1 MHIICTTTHA
11 AAQVIDILFTVPLRP
26 ADAFDIHPL
35 LSTTLPITFT
45 MLVALTASQVRKIRA
60 LADATI
66 VG

>member
-11 AAQVIDILFTVPLRP
+11 AAQVIDILFAVQLRP
-26 ADAFDIHPL
+26 ADTFEVHPQ

-45 MLVALTASQVRKIRA
+45 MLVALTASQMRKIRA
-60 LADATI
+60 LANATI

>member
-1 MHIICTTTHA
+1 MHIVCTTTHA
-11 AAQVIDILFTVPLRP
+11 AAQVIDILFTAQLRP
-26 ADAFDIHPL
+26 ADAFAVHAV

-45 MLVALTASQVRKIRA
+45 MLTILTNAQWVKIRA

>member
-1 MHIICTTTHA
+1 MHIVCTTTQA
-11 AAQVIDILFTVPLRP
+11 AAQVIDILFTAQLRP
-26 ADAFDIHPL
+26 TEAFAVHPI

-45 MLVALTASQVRKIRA
+45 MLVALTATQMRKIRE